1 MTEHEKATLRT
12 QIIDILCR
20 HSAMV
25 SDQSAPEN
33 HQRIIDERSPIFGGG
48 LELDSVSFFESVF
61 AVERVIGTRLRD
73 ENMTEAALAT
83 VGSFVE
89 RVFQTAESVG

>member
-1 MTEHEKATLRT
+1 MTEHEKATLRM

-20 HSAMV
+20 HSAAGW
-25 SDQSAPEN
+25 DHSAPED

-61 AVERVIGTRLRD
+61 AVERMIGTRLRD
-73 ENMTEAALAT
+73 ENMTKAALAT
-83 VGSFVE
+83 VGSFVD
-89 RVFQTAESVG
+89 RVLQTAESVR